1 MNLYLIW
8 QDENNDYDTY
18 DSAIVCAKNGDEA
31 VKIHPSGYQKNWEEF
46 NEWASTPEKPDIDE
60 GIVVLASFNAG

>member
-18 DSAIVCAKNGDEA
+18 DSAIVCAKSGDEA
-31 VKIHPSGYQKNWEEF
+31 VKIHPSGYQKN
-46 NEWASTPEKPDIDE
+46 
-60 GIVVLASFNAG
+60 